1 MRRRAFL
8 TALGL
13 GAIAWPAAARAQ
25 QPKRTYRIMWMST
38 EAQPDPFVDGF
49 REGMLALGYIEGR
62 DFVIELRYAHG
73 NPDALRTAVADL
85 VRAKPDL
92 VVSSGPAIRAMRE
105 AKDVPVV
112 FAISGDPIELGV
124 AKTLARPG
132 SNFTGS
138 TFLSLDLAAK
148 RVELIKEALPS
159 LRRLAI
165 FSNAQHPG
173 EGSELKA
180 TLQAAQ
186 AAGVTPHYVPFKGP
200 GEFDQALA
208 ALKALR
214 ADAMLT
220 FPDGVTM
227 VHRAKIGQFAAA
239 NALPSMFGWREY
251 CDAGGLMSYGANQRA
266 AHVRLATFAD
276 RVLRGEKP
284 GDIPIEQPSR
294 FELVVNLKTAKAL
307 GVTLAQNLL
316 VRADVVLE

>member
-1 MRRRAFL
+1 MQRRAFL
-8 TALGL
+8 TALGM
-13 GAIAWPAAARAQ
+13 GAIAWPEAARAQ
-25 QPKRTYRIMWMST
+25 QPKRMSRIIWMST

-112 FAISGDPIELGV
+112 FAISGDPIEFGI

-132 SNFTGS
+132 ANFTGS

-148 RVELIKEALPS
+148 RVELIKEALPA
-159 LRRLAI
+159 LRTLAI
-165 FSNAQHPG
+165 FSNANHPG

-180 TLQAAQ
+180 TQQAAQ
-186 AAGVTPHYVPFKGP
+186 SAGLTARYVPFRGP

-208 ALKALR
+208 ALKALH

-239 NALPSMFGWREY
+239 NALPTMFGWREY
-251 CDAGGLMSYGANQRA
+251 CEAGGLMSYGANQRA

-294 FELVVNLKTAKAL
+294 FELVVNIKTAKAL
-307 GVTLAQNLL
+307 GVTLPQNLL

>member
-1 MRRRAFL
+1 MKRRAFL
-8 TALGL
+8 TALGV
-13 GAIAWPAAARAQ
+13 GAIALPQAARAQ
-25 QPKRTYRIMWMST
+25 QPKRMFRIIWMST
-38 EAQPDPFVDGF
+38 ESQPDPFVDGF

-73 NPDALRTAVADL
+73 NPDALRSAVADL
-85 VRAKPDL
+85 VRIKPDL

-112 FAISGDPIELGV
+112 FAISGDPIEFGV

-132 SNFTGS
+132 ANFTGS

-148 RVELIKEALPS
+148 RVELIKEALPP
-159 LRRLAI
+159 LRMLAI
-165 FSNAQHPG
+165 LSNASHPG
-173 EGSELKA
+173 EASELEA
-180 TLQAAQ
+180 TRQAAQ
-186 AAGVTPHYVPFKGP
+186 SAGLSLRYVPFRGP
-200 GEFDQALA
+200 GEIDQALA
-208 ALKALR
+208 SIKALR

-227 VHRAKIGQFAAA
+227 VHRARIAQFAGA
-239 NALPSMFGWREY
+239 NGLPSMFGWREY
-251 CDAGGLMSYGANQRA
+251 CDAGGLISYGANQRA

-294 FELVVNLKTAKAL
+294 FELVINLKTAMVL
-307 GVTLAQNLL
+307 GITMPQDLL
-316 VRADVVLE
+316 VRADVVLD

>member
-1 MRRRAFL
+1 MKRRAFL
-8 TALGL
+8 TALGVT
-13 GAIAWPAAARAQ
+13 AVAWPEAARAQ
-25 QPKRTYRIMWMST
+25 TPKRMYRLMWMST
-38 EAQPDPFVDGF
+38 EAQPDPFVEGF
-49 REGMLALGYIEGR
+49 REGMASLGYIEGR

-73 NPDALRTAVADL
+73 NPDALRAAVADL

-92 VVSSGPAIRAMRE
+92 VLSSGPAIRAMRE

-112 FAISGDPIELGV
+112 FAISGDPVELGI
-124 AKTLARPG
+124 AKTLAWPG
-132 SNFTGS
+132 TNFTGS

-148 RVELIKEALPS
+148 RVELIKEAVPAI
-159 LRRLAI
+159 RTLAI
-165 FSNAQHPG
+165 LSNVNHPG
-173 EGSELKA
+173 EASELKA
-180 TLQAAQ
+180 TLQAAKTV
-186 AAGVTPHYVPFKGP
+186 GVAPHHVPFKGP
-200 GEFDQALA
+200 AEFEQALA

-251 CDAGGLMSYGANQRA
+251 CDAGGMMSYGASQRA
-266 AHVRLATFAD
+266 AHVRLAAFAD

-294 FELVVNLKTAKAL
+294 FELIVNLKTARAL
-307 GVTLAQNLL
+307 GLSLPQNLL
-316 VRADVVLE
+316 VRADAVLE